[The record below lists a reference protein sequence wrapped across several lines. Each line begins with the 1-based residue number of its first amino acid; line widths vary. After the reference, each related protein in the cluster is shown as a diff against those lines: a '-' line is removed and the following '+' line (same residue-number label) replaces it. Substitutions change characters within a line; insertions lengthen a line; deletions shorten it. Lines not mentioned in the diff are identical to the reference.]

1 MTDEGTTGKKP
12 PRKRK
17 QVAPLTGDAFANRQ
31 LSLFQGFLANTGDE
45 REALSNAV
53 DLWDSIPRY
62 AVSRVR
68 MNAMRTPEGFL
79 AVMETPFHYRGR
91 ELTARIYPAQVKGAD
106 GKWASYYPSA
116 REELVEHALRKISTE
131 QQAGF
136 FDQPNYRSGAKFSL
150 YQLRREL
157 EQQGHSLRYDE
168 LVQSLDILSLSSI
181 EIEGTTA
188 DGDEAFARSTYLA
201 ALSGVRRKDYEADR
215 SARWAAQFHPLV
227 TQSIDQVTYRQFNYQ
242 RLMRCT
248 TQLSRWLIGQLV
260 LKYTQAA
267 LSNSFEMRYSTI
279 KRDSALLSGYKLER
293 QAVAALDAAWQE
305 LKTLGALT
313 SIKKAE
319 QRGARAK
326 LEDVVYTLYP
336 SREFTAE
343 QKAANR
349 RQSDA
354 KTPTTGDTLPLQ
366 HSLKSLLDQAR
377 DRQSQ
382 AGLVDKARR
391 RSEGQGE

>member
-1 MTDEGTTGKKP
+1 MTNEDTASKKL

-17 QVAPLTGDAFANRQ
+17 QVAPLSGDAFANRQ
-31 LSLFQGFLANTGDE
+31 LNLFQGFLANTVDE
-45 REALSNAV
+45 REALSNSV

-62 AVSRVR
+62 AISRVR
-68 MNAMRTPEGFL
+68 MNAMRTADGFL
-79 AVMETPFHYRGR
+79 AVIESPFHYRGR
-91 ELTARIYPAQVKGAD
+91 GLTARIYPAQVKGND
-106 GKWASYYPSA
+106 GKWTSYYPSA

-131 QQAGF
+131 QHAGF
-136 FDQPNYRSGAKFSL
+136 FDQPSYRSGAKFSL
-150 YQLRREL
+150 YQLRQEL

-168 LVQSLDILSLSSI
+168 LTQALDILSLSSI
-181 EIEGTTA
+181 EIEGTT
-188 DGDEAFARSTYLA
+188 DEGDEAFARSTYLA

-215 SARWAAQFHPLV
+215 SAKWAAQFHPLV

-242 RLMRCT
+242 RLMRCS

-279 KRDSALLSGYKLER
+279 KRDSALLNGYKLER

-305 LKTLGALT
+305 LQTLGALAT
-313 SIKKAE
+313 IKKAE
-319 QRGARAK
+319 HRGERSK
-326 LEDVVYTLYP
+326 LEDVTYTLYP

-349 RQSDA
+349 RQGDA
-354 KTPTTGDTLPLQ
+354 KQVAVEQQL
-366 HSLKSLLDQAR
+366 
-377 DRQSQ
+377 
-382 AGLVDKARR
+382 
-391 RSEGQGE
+391 